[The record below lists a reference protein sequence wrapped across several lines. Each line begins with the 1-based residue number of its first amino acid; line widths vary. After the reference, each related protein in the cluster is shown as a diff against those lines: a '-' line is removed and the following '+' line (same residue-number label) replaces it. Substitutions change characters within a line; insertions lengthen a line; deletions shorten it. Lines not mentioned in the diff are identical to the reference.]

1 MLLFE
6 TVFNTFSFVIILWIV
21 SMIVVSR
28 WVIYYLLLILVRGL
42 AYLFKPLVKG
52 TNQVADILM
61 GNE

>member
-28 WVIYYLLLILVRGL
+28 WVIYYLLLMLVRGL
-42 AYLFKPLVKG
+42 AFLLKPLIKG
-52 TNQVADILM
+52 TNQVADLLM